1 MLTLCLIIIAAIS
14 YTLGSVNG
22 AIISSGLL
30 YQQDVRDYGSHNA
43 GLTNFHRTYGTAG
56 MAVVVGVDMLKGI
69 LAVLVGKFIL
79 GFLTAVDIVLSSF

>member
-43 GLTNFHRTYGTAG
+43 GLTNFHRT
-56 MAVVVGVDMLKGI
+56 
-69 LAVLVGKFIL
+69 
-79 GFLTAVDIVLSSF
+79 